1 MSLNDALDMGG
12 DYRYHDDIGHVIK
25 GTYNGKRVQQEVDF
39 ETKEKRFWDEDHK
52 EPVNGLVLLMTDENG
67 EDFEFF
73 CNQVCKAQLAK
84 WVKETGTVVEEG
96 GIFAIKLTDKERT
109 PKGFKRNV
117 YAFNYTAP
125 VAAAVS
131 AADF

>member
-12 DYRYHDDIGHVIK
+12 NYRRHENIGDVIK
-25 GTYNGKRVQQEVDF
+25 GTYNDKRVQQEVDF
-39 ETKEKRFWDEDHK
+39 DTKLPKFWDDAK
-52 EPVNGLVLLMTDENG
+52 TQPVNGLVLQMTDENG

-73 CNQVCKAQLAK
+73 CNQVCKAQLSK
-84 WVKETGTVVEEG
+84 WVRETDTVVESG

-109 PKGFKRNV
+109 AKGFNRNV

-125 VAAAVS
+125 APASVS